1 MKKRKVNDVR
11 VIQYSKSNPQKNE
24 QVVTLVFYEE
34 IFDTISFAYNDN
46 LNHRVYVTASENQ
59 LAIMRT
65 GDSNTFCRFVEEES
79 TPLIKDSEF
88 GTHLFVSKTKK
99 IINENGIFHVE
110 YDLFMQK
117 ECVDSIVMTWEIENN
132 EK

>member
-11 VIQYSKSNPQKNE
+11 VIQYSKSNPEKNE
-24 QVVTLVFYEE
+24 QMFALVFYEK
-34 IFDTISFAYNDN
+34 IFDTISFAYNEDG
-46 LNHRVYVTASENQ
+46 NHRVYVTGSENQ

-65 GDSNTFCRFVEEES
+65 GDSNTFCRFVEEEN

-88 GTHLFVSKTKK
+88 GTHLFVSKTNK

-110 YDLFMQK
+110 YDLFMLE
-117 ECVDSIVMTWEIENN
+117 ECVDSFVMTWEIENN

>member
-24 QVVTLVFYEE
+24 QTIALVFFEK
-34 IFDTISFAYNDN
+34 IFDTISFAYDEDS
-46 LNHRVYVTASENQ
+46 NHRVYVTSSENQ

-65 GDSNTFCRFVEEES
+65 GDSNTFCRFVEEIN

-88 GTHLFVSKTKK
+88 GTHLFVSKTNKM
-99 IINENGIFHVE
+99 INENGKFHVE
-110 YDLFMQK
+110 YDLFMQ
-117 ECVDSIVMTWEIENN
+117 EELVDSFVMTWEIENN